1 MQGNDVI
8 TAGLMKINLDTYGSG
23 SVKSECWEFVFRVEM
38 PELRYCWWEW
48 NGIQSNLEEKKKT
61 TIKVTGY
68 VDGGETGGESERRV
82 KDPFNLYKTLPLLK
96 AHLLLVQGLN
106 LPSK

>member
-1 MQGNDVI
+1 MQGNDVV

-48 NGIQSNLEEKKKT
+48 NGI
-61 TIKVTGY
+61 
-68 VDGGETGGESERRV
+68 
-82 KDPFNLYKTLPLLK
+82 
-96 AHLLLVQGLN
+96 
-106 LPSK
+106 